1 MDVKFEKQ
9 NTTLTVFLRGEID
22 HHAAGGLREQIDS
35 AIVSGSISC
44 LILDFSEV
52 SFMDSS
58 GVGLLLGRYKR
69 MCARGGRLQVCGMSQ
84 RYLAMMKMAGMEKL
98 GILQA
103 EESATNESNE

>member
-1 MDVKFEKQ
+1 MDVRFEKQ
-9 NTTLTVFLRGEID
+9 DRTLTVFLRGEID

-35 AIVSGSISC
+35 AVISGGILC

-58 GVGLLLGRYKR
+58 GVGLILGRYKL
-69 MCARGGRLQVCGMSQ
+69 MCARGGKLTVRGMTQ

-98 GILQA
+98 GILQT
-103 EESATNESNE
+103 EESATNETNQ

>member
-9 NTTLTVFLRGEID
+9 DGRLTVFLRGEID
-22 HHAAGGLREQIDS
+22 HHAAGGLREQIDQ
-35 AIVSGSISC
+35 AVISGDIHA
-44 LILDFSEV
+44 LTLDFAEV

-58 GVGLLLGRYKR
+58 GMGLILGRYKR
-69 MCARGGRLQVCGMSQ
+69 MLARGGTLCVRRMQP

-103 EESATNESNE
+103 EEIETNESNQ

>member
-9 NTTLTVFLRGEID
+9 DKALTVFLRGEID

-35 AIVSGSISC
+35 AVVSGGVLC
-44 LILDFSEV
+44 LTLDFGEM

-58 GVGLLLGRYKR
+58 GVGLILGRYKQ
-69 MCARGGRLQVCGMSQ
+69 MCARGGKLTVRGMNA

-98 GILQA
+98 GILQT
-103 EESATNESNE
+103 EECVNNESNQ